1 MNVITYAWAPCA
13 IIAVV
18 CAYFFFK
25 SVNRPVRLWLCT
37 KVALLLFA
45 FVPYLMIFVPGG
57 GEYEQRWLDQVI
69 THIEA
74 KRDVCEDPEMK
85 EILDYTARRYDYIG
99 FSGVQVVQLPEEYL
113 GFNAPHCPG
122 ITIDECHLRRSI
134 KFAAATIV
142 HEAMH
147 DYPPYYWHFHIDDSR
162 ILEAL

>member
-1 MNVITYAWAPCA
+1 MNILAYAWAPCA
-13 IIAVV
+13 IIAIV

-25 SVNRPVRLWLCT
+25 SINQKVRWWWCT
-37 KVALLLFA
+37 KVALRFFLFI
-45 FVPYLMIFVPGG
+45 PYLMFFVPGG
-57 GEYEQRWLDQVI
+57 GEYEQRWLDKVI
-69 THIEA
+69 EHIEI

-85 EILDYTARRYDYIG
+85 AILDYTARRYDSIG
-99 FSGVQVVQLPEEYL
+99 FFGVKVVQLPESFL

-122 ITIDECHLRRSI
+122 IVIDECHLRGSV
-134 KFAAATIV
+134 KSAASTIV